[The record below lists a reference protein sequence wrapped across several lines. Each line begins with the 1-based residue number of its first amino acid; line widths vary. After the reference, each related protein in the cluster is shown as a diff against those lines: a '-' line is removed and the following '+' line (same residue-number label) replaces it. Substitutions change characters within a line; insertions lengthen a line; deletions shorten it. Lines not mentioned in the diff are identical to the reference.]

1 MLNREVVMWTEIER
15 VIESNQKFVVTSH
28 VNPDGDSIG
37 SALALCEFLRA
48 RGKEA
53 LVMTSDATPMV
64 YQWLDPDGEV
74 IAPATE
80 KDFGTIIS
88 ADAVFIL
95 DVNSWERLGT
105 IGETV
110 RDASA
115 VKAVIDH
122 HPFRE
127 EITPITVVDTGACST
142 SELIYDLITS
152 LGGPLSR
159 KAADGLYTG
168 ILTDTG
174 SFRFANTSPIAHK
187 ITSSLLDAGVE
198 PATVYDLVYNQNSEA
213 RTRLMG
219 RVLSGISFAG
229 NGQVAWL
236 SVSQDMI
243 EQSGARP
250 EDTSGFVDATMT
262 IAGVEIGIIFV
273 EAPEDKV
280 RISLRSRGNKDVNK
294 VAGNLGGGGHRNASG
309 VVFKGTLS
317 DAIPVVTAEAVK
329 AL

>member
-1 MLNREVVMWTEIER
+1 MWTEIER
-15 VIESNQKFVVTSH
+15 VIESNQTFVVTSH

-37 SALALCEFLRA
+37 SALALCEFLKSL
-48 RGKEA
+48 GKEA
-53 LVMTSDATPMV
+53 VVMTSDATPMV
-64 YQWLDPDGEV
+64 YQWLDPDGEM

-80 KDFGTIIS
+80 DDFGTITS

-95 DVNSWERLGT
+95 DVNSWERLGS
-105 IGETV
+105 IGEPI
-110 RDASA
+110 RDATA

-122 HPFRE
+122 HPFRN
-127 EITPITVVDTGACST
+127 EITPVTVVDTGACST
-142 SELIYDLITS
+142 AELIFDLITAQ
-152 LGGPLSR
+152 GGPMSR
-159 KAADGLYTG
+159 RAAIGLYTG

-198 PATVYDLVYNQNSEA
+198 PANVYDLVYNQNSEA

-219 RVLSGISFAG
+219 RVLSGISFAR

-243 EQSGARP
+243 VGAGASP
-250 EDTSGFVDATMT
+250 EDTSGFVDSTMT

-273 EAPEDKV
+273 EAPDGRI
-280 RISLRSRGNKDVNK
+280 RISLRSRGNKDVNR
-294 VAGNLGGGGHRNASG
+294 VAENLGGGGHRNASG
-309 VVFKGTLS
+309 VVFNGTLS
-317 DAIPVVTAEAVK
+317 DAIPIVTAEAVK

>member
-1 MLNREVVMWTEIER
+1 MWTEIER
-15 VIESNQKFVVTSH
+15 VIDANQKFVVTSH

-53 LVMTSDATPMV
+53 VVMTSDEAPMV
-64 YQWLDPDGEV
+64 YRWMDPGKEM
-74 IAPATE
+74 ISPATSE
-80 KDFGTIIS
+80 DHHHITS
-88 ADAVFIL
+88 ADAIFIV
-95 DVNSWERLGT
+95 DVNGWERLGS
-105 IGETV
+105 IGEII
-110 RDASA
+110 RDAAA

-122 HPFRE
+122 HPYRE
-127 EITPITVVDTGACST
+127 EITPITVVDTSACST
-142 SELIYDLITS
+142 AELIYDLITS

-159 KAADGLYTG
+159 RAADGLYTG

-174 SFRFANTSPIAHK
+174 SFRFANTSPVAHR

-219 RVLSGISFAG
+219 KVLSGISFEG

-236 SVSQDMI
+236 TVTMDMI
-243 EQSGARP
+243 SEAGTRP
-250 EDTSGFVDATMT
+250 EDTSGFVDAAMT

-273 EAPEDKV
+273 EAPDNKV

-294 VAGNLGGGGHRNASG
+294 VASNLGGGGHKNASG
-309 VVFKGTLS
+309 VVFQGS
-317 DAIPVVTAEAVK
+317 IEDAVVTVTGEAVK